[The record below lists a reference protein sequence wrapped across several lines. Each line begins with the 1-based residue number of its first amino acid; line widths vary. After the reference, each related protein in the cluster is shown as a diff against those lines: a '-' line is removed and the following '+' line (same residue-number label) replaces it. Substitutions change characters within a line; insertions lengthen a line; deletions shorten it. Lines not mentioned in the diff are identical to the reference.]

1 MTWHFPPFRLDPGAG
16 ELWRGS
22 QRVPLQSRALAV
34 LEQLIQESGTLVTK
48 ETLLQKVWSDKYVT
62 VENVKVSVG
71 KIRKALGDD
80 VRQPRYIET
89 HQKRG
94 YRFIGP
100 LTVK

>member
-1 MTWHFPPFRLDPGAG
+1 MTWHFPPFRLDPGAR
-16 ELWRGS
+16 ELWRGN
-22 QRVPLQSRALAV
+22 QRVPLQSRAIAV
-34 LEQLIQESGTLVTK
+34 LDQLLQQAGRLVTK
-48 ETLLQKVWSDKYVT
+48 ETLLQSVWSGKYVT

-80 VRQPRYIET
+80 VRRPRYIET
-89 HQKRG
+89 YQKHG